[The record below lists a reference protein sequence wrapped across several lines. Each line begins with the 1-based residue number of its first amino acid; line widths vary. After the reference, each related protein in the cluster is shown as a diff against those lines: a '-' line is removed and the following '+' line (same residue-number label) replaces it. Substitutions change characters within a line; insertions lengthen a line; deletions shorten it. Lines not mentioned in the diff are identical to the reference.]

1 VIRLREGE
9 VNLLAGLVDEEKD
22 KTISGW
28 PGLGEVPILKYFF
41 STISTNKIDDEIV
54 FMLIPH
60 VVRAAQLTPLNLEQV
75 DTGTTNAFEL
85 RLKPAVDGGA
95 APQNAPQNAPQTAP
109 AAPGVP
115 PAGGAGNGVMPGNT
129 VAGAAANALAAMHQ
143 EANNPGL
150 PVALQL
156 VGPPVPP
163 KVGTSF
169 QVTVNLSGG
178 HDVFSVPMQLQ
189 YDQNKMTL
197 INVDSGSFLASD
209 GQSVA
214 LVHRDDGSGGVAISA
229 SRPPGVGGVNG
240 AGPVCI
246 LTFQAKAAG
255 DAAISITRPG
265 AKNSSQQSLPVTG
278 SQTTV
283 HIE

>member
-1 VIRLREGE
+1 
-9 VNLLAGLVDEEKD
+9 
-22 KTISGW
+22 
-28 PGLGEVPILKYFF
+28 
-41 STISTNKIDDEIV
+41 
-54 FMLIPH
+54 MLIPH
-60 VVRAAQLTPLNLEQV
+60 VVRAADLTPLNLEQV

-85 RLKPAVDGGA
+85 RLKPVSATGA
-95 APQNAPQNAPQTAP
+95 APQNTPQTAP
-109 AAPGVP
+109 AAPTVP
-115 PAGGAGNGVMPGNT
+115 PAGGAANGVAPGNT
-129 VAGAAANALAAMHQ
+129 VAAAAANAMAAMHQ
-143 EANNPGL
+143 EAMSPGL
-150 PVALQL
+150 PVNLQL
-156 VGPPVPP
+156 VGPPVTP

-169 QVTVNLSGG
+169 QVAVNLSGG

-229 SRPPGVGGVNG
+229 SRPPGVGGVSG

-255 DAAISITRPG
+255 DASISITRPG
-265 AKNSSQQSLPVTG
+265 AKNSTQQSLPVIG

-283 HIE
+283 HIQ